1 MSNSRPLSISRK
13 NRKSKSRSNKSRISK
28 SKSNKSRNS
37 KSRSN
42 QCDKSLLNSSSK
54 VSQMFHKIL
63 DVMDSDVNF
72 TGRAMIENELRT
84 NRIYSFLFD
93 KKSIFDVEKILDLA
107 SKFIN
112 IPEKSGRVEEL
123 SRGGGSGGNFLINYS
138 KTHFKYDVLAI
149 ITLII
154 SVVLLYIS
162 YVRFND
168 LYETISAAELRS
180 LMPKG
185 MFDGRVSLILEHFV
199 SILPGCQEE
208 NLQTRVITG
217 ISQIVKEK
225 VYATLSNSM
234 KKAQTTCFT
243 QISSD
248 PNSIIQYVSSGFESY
263 FDTGISHCV
272 KNTMMNDFS
281 TMVNQLTLNV
291 NVEFG
296 KIQGTVQMIF
306 YAGACMFNSMYHLN
320 NRMRLKSRSSL
331 AITDTNT
338 KRLEIKNS

>member
-1 MSNSRPLSISRK
+1 MSNFIPLSISRV
-13 NRKSKSRSNKSRISK
+13 NRKIRSKSRSK
-28 SKSNKSRNS
+28 NS
-37 KSRSN
+37 KRRTSKNN
-42 QCDKSLLNSSSK
+42 QCDKKVLNNSIK
-54 VSQMFHKIL
+54 VSQMFNKIL
-63 DVMDSDVNF
+63 NVMNSDVNL

-84 NRIYSFLFD
+84 NKIYSFLFN
-93 KKSIFDVEKILDLA
+93 KKSIFDVEKLLDLA
-107 SKFIN
+107 SKFID
-112 IPEKSGRVEEL
+112 IPEKSGRVEEM
-123 SRGGGSGGNFLINYS
+123 SNRGGNGGNFLINYS

-149 ITLII
+149 ITFII

-180 LMPKG
+180 LMPNG

-199 SILPGCQEE
+199 SILPGCQEG

-234 KKAQTTCFT
+234 KKAQTNCFT
-243 QISSD
+243 QISTD

-263 FDTGISHCV
+263 FDTGISHCI
-272 KNTMMNDFS
+272 KNTMINDFS
-281 TMVNQLTLNV
+281 TMVNQMTLNV

-306 YAGACMFNSMYHLN
+306 YSGACMFNSMYHLH
-320 NRMRLKSRSSL
+320 NRIRIKSRSSL
-331 AITDTNT
+331 TITD
-338 KRLEIKNS
+338 KQRLEIKN

>member
-1 MSNSRPLSISRK
+1 MSSSRPLSISRV
-13 NRKSKSRSNKSRISK
+13 NRKSRKMS
-28 SKSNKSRNS
+28 NS
-37 KSRSN
+37 KSITRSRKTRSN
-42 QCDKSLLNSSSK
+42 NMIHCDKSLLNSSSK
-54 VSQMFHKIL
+54 VSQMFNKIL
-63 DVMDSDVNF
+63 NVMNSDVNL

-84 NRIYSFLFD
+84 NKIYSFLFN
-93 KKSIFDVEKILDLA
+93 KKSIFDVEKLLDLA

-112 IPEKSGRVEEL
+112 IPEKSRRVEEM
-123 SRGGGSGGNFLINYS
+123 SSGGSIFLINYS

-149 ITLII
+149 ITFIL

-168 LYETISAAELRS
+168 LYETISAAELRA

-199 SILPGCQEE
+199 SILPGCQEG

-217 ISQIVKEK
+217 VSQIVKEK
-225 VYATLSNSM
+225 VYATLSDSM

-248 PNSIIQYVSSGFESY
+248 PNSIIQYVSSGFETF
-263 FDTGISHCV
+263 FDTGISQCV

-281 TMVNQLTLNV
+281 VMVNQLTLNV

-296 KIQGTVQMIF
+296 KIQGTVHMIF
-306 YAGACMFNSMYHLN
+306 YSGACLFNSMYHLN
-320 NRMRLKSRSSL
+320 SRIRMKGRSSL
-331 AITDTNT
+331 AITN
-338 KRLEIKNS
+338 